1 MYDTCAWTRCRKPGD
16 YSYCGLSLCED
27 HWDQT
32 MEEDTAVG
40 HRLLAKN
47 KLLGPAGFQDGCYCG
62 HCRPL
67 QDLPKPSWETP
78 DDDESVES

>member
-1 MYDTCAWTRCRKPGD
+1 
-16 YSYCGLSLCED
+16 
-27 HWDQT
+27 